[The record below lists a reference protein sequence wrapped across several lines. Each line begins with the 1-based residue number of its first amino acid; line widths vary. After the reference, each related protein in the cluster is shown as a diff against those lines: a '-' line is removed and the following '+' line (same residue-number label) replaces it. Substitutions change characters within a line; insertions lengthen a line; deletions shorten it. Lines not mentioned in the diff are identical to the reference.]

1 MSEISYIKCECD
13 FDANAWNIE
22 TSGTLMEI
30 GFVTTCIANAVRK
43 AHLEAGYSD
52 EQAKH
57 IVVGGIEK
65 FWGIP
70 EFQGR
75 SNEDENISK

>member
-22 TSGTLMEI
+22 MTGTPMELGFITTSI
-30 GFVTTCIANAVRK
+30 VNAVRK
-43 AHLEAGYSD
+43 AWLEEGYSD
-52 EQAKH
+52 EQAKRM
-57 IVVGGIEK
+57 VVGGIEK

-75 SNEDENISK
+75 SNEDENLSK